1 MIENSYLVANDNM
14 IFSQQSDSFN
24 ISKIQRKEMS
34 QLSRRDLSRID
45 DTSEMNNGSKSNIA
59 FNDNSNDEK
68 MQRKIE
74 QNQHIDDHFFSQAT
88 QAKELKSVLNKLNS
102 K

>member
-1 MIENSYLVANDNM
+1 
-14 IFSQQSDSFN
+14 
-24 ISKIQRKEMS
+24 MS

-68 MQRKIE
+68 M
-74 QNQHIDDHFFSQAT
+74 
-88 QAKELKSVLNKLNS
+88 
-102 K
+102 

>member
-1 MIENSYLVANDNM
+1 
-14 IFSQQSDSFN
+14 
-24 ISKIQRKEMS
+24 MS
-34 QLSRRDLSRID
+34 QLSRRDLSRME
-45 DTSEMNNGSKSNIA
+45 DTSEMINGSKSNLA

-68 MQRKIE
+68 MINQRKIE
-74 QNQHIDDHFFSQAT
+74 QNQQIDDHFFSQAT